1 MVKKSFSHVLM
12 AFLLLTCYTSIA
24 QTDTAVVRNKIETK
38 QYTFVAQSAS
48 PLRGRLVQ
56 LTSQYDL
63 RIAGDSVISNLP
75 YFGRAYSAPKNNDAG
90 LNFISASS
98 AYTSKWKKNRWEITI
113 KPKDYRDVNEINLT
127 VFNNGKASVRVSSN
141 SRQPISFDGYISTQ

>member
-12 AFLLLTCYTSIA
+12 AFLLLTGYTSIA

-75 YFGRAYSAPKNNDAG
+75 YFGRAYSAPMNNDAG